1 MEKCDMKI
9 LILFIFSLIMFLAAI
24 VVYEDVQETHFKQ
37 VDTKCPVI
45 SSIEISGDEVDTK
58 CP

>member
-1 MEKCDMKI
+1 MKI
-9 LILFIFSLIMFLAAI
+9 LILFIFCLIMFLAAI

-37 VDTKCPVI
+37 VDTKCPFI
-45 SSIEISGDEVDTK
+45 SSIEINGDEVDTK